1 MIEPK
6 IGKEVRQQLDEIHA
20 NVIKAKKQIKTLWS
34 VLVGLAIV
42 LFALGYFSGN
52 PLYFF
57 GIFAETI
64 AGGAI
69 HSYLSSKSRA
79 GFKANII
86 TKVINED
93 EDLGIQYF
101 YDQSISVVEFEA
113 SKIFQKDVD
122 RYSGEDLFVGTWG
135 KTKFKFSEVDAE
147 EKYERTNAQGHR
159 STHYE
164 TIFKGVIFIAEF
176 HKNLKGITRVKE
188 GKDGFFEKLFAGKS
202 KVNLENPE
210 FEKIYNTYSDNQVE
224 ARYIL
229 TPDMMERM
237 LKLREKFKSK
247 VEFSFAHNLVFIA
260 ISSNKDKFEV
270 DSKKPIDKQQI
281 KRVFSELET
290 FLEIIDMLNLNL
302 RIWGEVE

>member
-6 IGKEVRQQLDEIHA
+6 IGKEVQQQLDEIHA
-20 NVIKAKKQIKTLWS
+20 NVVKSKKQIKTLWS
-34 VLVGLAIV
+34 VLAGLAIV
-42 LFALGYFSGN
+42 LFALGYFIGN

-57 GIFAETI
+57 GIFAGLI
-64 AGGAI
+64 AGGGI

-113 SKIFQKDVD
+113 SKIFQRHVD

-147 EKYERTNAQGHR
+147 EKHERTNAQGHS

-202 KVNLENPE
+202 KVNLENPV

-237 LKLREKFKSK
+237 LKLREKFNSK
-247 VEFSFAHNLVFIA
+247 VEFSFLNNLVFIA
-260 ISSNKDKFEV
+260 IHSNKDKFELDRKKQV
-270 DSKKPIDKQQI
+270 DKAQI
-281 KRVFSELET
+281 KRVFAEIDS
-290 FLEIIDMLNLNL
+290 FVQIIDMLNLNL